1 MMHDTESAAAYPAT
15 SVGAGGWPSATG
27 LADPDVVK
35 ALDEIHSLLLGRD
48 DLHSTLRVVAEIAVR
63 TISGC
68 ECAGVTLVENDR
80 VISTACT
87 DALCAE
93 IDAAQYET
101 GEGPCVDAIRTD
113 TVMWL
118 GDALEDERWTSFGAL
133 AERHGVSSVLGL
145 PLEVGG
151 EALGALNLYG
161 KKKQAFTERDTEIGN
176 VLAVHGAIVLAN
188 AKVFEDAA
196 RRNEQLTKAL
206 ESRGIIERAKGVLM
220 EREKCSAD
228 QAFEMLVR
236 ASQALNRKLR
246 AVAEDVVDD
255 AEGPDESAEAGSAKL

>member
-1 MMHDTESAAAYPAT
+1 LTHTEDGFPAT
-15 SVGAGGWPSATG
+15 VP
-27 LADPDVVK
+27 ADPDV
-35 ALDEIHSLLLGRD
+35 LRGLGEIHSLLLGQD

-63 TISGC
+63 TIPGC
-68 ECAGVTLVENDR
+68 DCAGVTLVENDR
-80 VISTACT
+80 VTSTACT

-101 GEGPCVDAIRTD
+101 GEGPCVDAIRTE
-113 TVMWL
+113 TVMRL
-118 GDALEDERWTSFGAL
+118 GDASGDERWTSFGAL

-161 KKKQAFTERDTEIGN
+161 KKRQAFTDRDTEIGN

-188 AKVFEDAA
+188 AKVFEDVA

-228 QAFEMLVR
+228 EAFEMLVR